1 MTGVICK
8 MKRYRYIFKG
18 LVQGVGF
25 RPFIYS
31 LAKELGLVG
40 FVKNIGEGVLAEFQG
55 ELESTA
61 AIDEY
66 IENKLPRNAKIEAI
80 EKYEIEPIF
89 GESNFYILDSSKGK
103 ISTIVPFDL
112 GLCEDCK
119 MEFYKKDHR
128 HFMNPF
134 ISCIN
139 CGPRYTMIESLPY
152 DRDRTSMKEF
162 EFCDDCKKEYYTPD
176 SRRFNAQ
183 STTCPVCGPR
193 LFLYSFDEK
202 KHIDGNNL
210 ELLDRVCEEIEKG
223 KIVAIKGIGGFHLVV
238 DPYNKEAVER
248 LFKSKKREGKPLA
261 LVCKS
266 IETVKKYCDVNKAE
280 EEIFNS
286 QRCPII
292 LFEKKTDDFLHVNG
306 GLNTL
311 GIMRAY
317 TPILDYILT
326 KTDKDLLI
334 ATSANLSGIPMI
346 IDEDEAIEKLCDIAD
361 FVLYHNRKI
370 LRRCDDSVGFV
381 LKDKFV
387 LIRSGRGFAPITF
400 KLKENALDR
409 SILALGG
416 HEKATVAFKKEDEVI
431 LSQYLGDLDT
441 KEYIDFYENTL
452 CDLISLYDFS
462 FDYIA
467 CDYHKDYFTTS
478 FAQKI
483 AKEQNKEIVYV
494 QHHLAHIYS
503 CMLENNLQECI
514 GFAFDGTGLGFD
526 GKIWG
531 SEGFIIDKAYAKRVF
546 HLAYYPLVGGKKAI
560 EEPVRLAYYFSDIID
575 PQFTKSFFGD
585 DVLLRQIS
593 KTVKVLNFPLT
604 SSMGRLFDIVG
615 VLLSC
620 GRKNNFEG
628 QIPMLLE
635 SIAYKYEEGFYN
647 FLMNFKHEIEVDIV
661 DILQQIIHDIKRNVD
676 RRIISAKF
684 HNTVAKI
691 VVEVAKVLRE
701 NYNKDI
707 VVLSGG
713 VFQNRF
719 LLAKTVWF
727 LQEEKFKVFF
737 NSVFPIN
744 DGGISAGQVYYTIQ
758 LLKNC

>member
-1 MTGVICK
+1 
-8 MKRYRYIFKG
+8 MKRYRYIFRG

-25 RPFIYS
+25 RPFIYN
-31 LAKELGLVG
+31 LAKDLGLVG

-55 ELESTA
+55 ELKSTA

-66 IENKLPRNAKIEAI
+66 IEKKLPRNAKIESI
-80 EKYEIEPIF
+80 EKYEIEPNF
-89 GESNFYILDSSKGK
+89 DESDFYILDSSKGK
-103 ISTIVPFDL
+103 ISTIVPYDL
-112 GLCEDCK
+112 GLCEECK
-119 MEFYKKDHR
+119 REFYNKGHR

-162 EFCDDCKKEYYTPD
+162 EFCDDCKKEYYTPNN
-176 SRRFNAQ
+176 RRFNAQ
-183 STTCPVCGPR
+183 STTCLVCGPH
-193 LFLYSFDEK
+193 LFLYSFVEK
-202 KHIDGNNL
+202 KHIEGSNL
-210 ELLDRVCEEIEKG
+210 ELLGRVCYEIEKG
-223 KIVAIKGIGGFHLVV
+223 KIIAIKGIGGFHLVV
-238 DPYNKEAVER
+238 DPYNKEVVER
-248 LFKSKKREGKPLA
+248 LFRSKKREGKPLA

-266 IETVKKYCDVNKAE
+266 IETVKKYCNVSEAE

-286 QRCPII
+286 PRCPII

-306 GLNTL
+306 GLHTL

-326 KTDKDLLI
+326 KTNRDLLI

-346 IDEDEAIEKLCDIAD
+346 IDEDEALEKLCDIAD

-370 LRRCDDSVGFV
+370 VRRCDDSVGFV

-400 KLKENALDR
+400 KLKEKTVDKN
-409 SILALGG
+409 ILALGG
-416 HEKATVAFKKEDEVI
+416 HEKTTIALKKEDEVI

-441 KEYIDFYENTL
+441 KEYIDFYEGSL
-452 CDLISLYDFS
+452 KDLISLYDFN

-467 CDYHKDYFTTS
+467 CDYHEDYFTTS
-478 FAQKI
+478 LAKKI
-483 AKEQNKEIVYV
+483 AKEQNKEVVFV

-503 CMLENNLQECI
+503 CMLEKNLQSCI
-514 GFAFDGTGLGFD
+514 GFAFDGTGLGLD

-531 SEGFIIDKAYAKRVF
+531 SEGFVIDGLEAKRVF
-546 HLAYYPLVGGKKAI
+546 HLQYYPLVGGQKAI
-560 EEPVRLAYYFSDIID
+560 KEPVRLAYYFSKIIS
-575 PQFTKSFFGD
+575 PEFAESFFGENEF
-585 DVLLRQIS
+585 LHQIF
-593 KTVKVLNFPLT
+593 KTAQTFNYPLT

-615 VLLSC
+615 VLLGC
-620 GRKNNFEG
+620 GEKNSFEV

-635 SIAYKYEEGFYN
+635 SIADRNESGFYI
-647 FLMNFKHEIEVDIV
+647 FLMNFKHEIEINIV
-661 DILQQIIHDIKRNVD
+661 DILQQIIHDIKRNIN

-713 VFQNRF
+713 VFQNKF
-719 LLAKTVWF
+719 LLSKTVS
-727 LQEEKFKVFF
+727 LLEGEGFKVFF
-737 NSVFPIN
+737 NTVFPIN
-744 DGGISAGQVYYTIQ
+744 DGGISAGQVYYTLQ

>member
-1 MTGVICK
+1 MS
-8 MKRYRYIFKG
+8 MKRYRYIFRG

-25 RPFIYS
+25 RPFIYN
-31 LAKELGLVG
+31 LAKDLGLVG

-55 ELESTA
+55 KLEDTA

-66 IENKLPRNAKIEAI
+66 IEKKLPRNAKIEAI

-89 GESNFYILDSSKGK
+89 DESDFYILDSSKGK

-112 GLCEDCK
+112 GLCEECRE
-119 MEFYKKDHR
+119 EFYTQNHR

-139 CGPRYTMIESLPY
+139 CGPRYTIIESLPY
-152 DRDRTSMKEF
+152 DRSRTSMKEF
-162 EFCDDCKKEYYTPD
+162 KFCDNCKKEYYTPD
-176 SRRFNAQ
+176 NRRFNAQ
-183 STTCPVCGPR
+183 STTCPVCGPH
-193 LFLYSFDEK
+193 LFLYSFVEK

-238 DPYNKEAVER
+238 DPYNKESVER
-248 LFKSKKREGKPLA
+248 IFQSKKREGKPLA
-261 LVCKS
+261 LVCKY
-266 IETVKKYCDVNKAE
+266 IETVKKYCNVSKAE

-286 QRCPII
+286 PRCPII
-292 LFEKKTDDFLHVNG
+292 LFEKKTNDFLYVNG
-306 GLNTL
+306 GLHTL

-326 KTDKDLLI
+326 KTNKDLLI

-370 LRRCDDSVGFV
+370 VRRCDDSVGFI
-381 LKDKFV
+381 LNDKFV

-400 KLKENALDR
+400 KLKEKAVDKN
-409 SILALGG
+409 ILALGS
-416 HEKATVAFKKEDEVI
+416 HEKTTIALKKEDEVI

-441 KEYIDFYENTL
+441 KEYIDFYTSTL
-452 CDLISLYDFS
+452 NDLISLYDFK

-467 CDYHKDYFTTS
+467 CDYHKDYYTTS
-478 FAQKI
+478 LAQKI
-483 AKEQNKEIVYV
+483 AKEQNKEVVFV

-503 CMLENNLQECI
+503 CMLEKNLQSCI
-514 GFAFDGTGLGFD
+514 GFAFDGTGLGLD

-531 SEGFIIDKAYAKRVF
+531 SEGFVIDGLEAKRVF
-546 HLAYYPLVGGKKAI
+546 HLQYYPLVGGQKAI
-560 EEPVRLAYYFSDIID
+560 KEPARLAYYFSEIIS
-575 PQFTKSFFGD
+575 PEFAKNFFGED
-585 DVLLRQIS
+585 EILQQIF
-593 KTVKVLNFPLT
+593 KTAATFNYPLT

-615 VLLSC
+615 VLLGC
-620 GRKNNFEG
+620 GKKNSFEA

-635 SIAYKYEEGFYN
+635 SIADRDEDGFYI
-647 FLMNFKHEIEVDIV
+647 FLMNFKHEIEINIV

-684 HNTVAKI
+684 HNTIAKI

-713 VFQNRF
+713 VFQNKF
-719 LLAKTVWF
+719 LLSKTVSF
-727 LQEEKFKVFF
+727 LEEEGFEVFF

-744 DGGISAGQVYYTIQ
+744 DGGISAGQVYYTLQ